1 MHDINGGDHVHQSKV
16 YIGIREILPRAHPAC
31 DENMN
36 RRGGRCTSDSPAT
49 KSKVIELDFLIYI
62 TCLCDPAKWIEALGL
77 RIELGV
83 SPESP
88 SKGS

>member
-1 MHDINGGDHVHQSKV
+1 MYRTQ
-16 YIGIREILPRAHPAC
+16 
-31 DENMN
+31 NMTN
-36 RRGGRCTSDSPAT
+36 KASPAT